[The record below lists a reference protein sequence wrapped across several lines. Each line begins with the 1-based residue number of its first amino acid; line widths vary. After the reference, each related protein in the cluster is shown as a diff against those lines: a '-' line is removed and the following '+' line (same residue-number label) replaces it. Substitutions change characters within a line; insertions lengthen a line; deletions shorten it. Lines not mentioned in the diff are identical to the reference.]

1 MSKDLAADNILVNT
15 VGVGLIKSGQHRR
28 RWEQASQEDP
38 SISLDN
44 FYDNMGT
51 RVPMGRVGEANE
63 VGGVV
68 AFLVSDRGSYVTGA
82 SINVDGG
89 TSPVVLG
96 CGLSKTAVE
105 KGLRKLRPFSNCLFD
120 LGCGLHGLLERGQSL
135 IPL

>member
-1 MSKDLAADNILVNT
+1 MCIRDS
-15 VGVGLIKSGQHRR
+15 IKSGQHRR

-89 TSPVVLG
+89 TSPVV
-96 CGLSKTAVE
+96 
-105 KGLRKLRPFSNCLFD
+105 
-120 LGCGLHGLLERGQSL
+120 
-135 IPL
+135 